1 MNSPDFDQIANM
13 LVEEGA
19 VAFSPAELH
28 GVIVGQLS
36 AGQRLQG
43 SALNQFVAAQ
53 LDLEKI
59 GGEANQTLVAAVY
72 KLALE
77 QLEAPGFE
85 LRLILPDDEQ
95 ELALRA
101 ESLGLWAAGFLAGFG
116 LGIGEQG
123 QNLSTDA
130 QDGLRDLVQIAQIES
145 EGGAEE
151 DESLLMEVEEYVRM
165 AAMLLFS
172 ECNSATAETPAEQTV
187 H

>member
-1 MNSPDFDQIANM
+1 M
-13 LVEEGA
+13 
-19 VAFSPAELH
+19 
-28 GVIVGQLS
+28 
-36 AGQRLQG
+36 
-43 SALNQFVAAQ
+43 
-53 LDLEKI
+53 
-59 GGEANQTLVAAVY
+59 
-72 KLALE
+72 
-77 QLEAPGFE
+77 
-85 LRLILPDDEQ
+85 
-95 ELALRA
+95 
-101 ESLGLWAAGFLAGFG
+101 
-116 LGIGEQG
+116 GIGEQG